1 MVKMII
7 NKISKWCI
15 WLFLIYIIQIIFIS
29 RNIRIYNND
38 EVDVL
43 MFDTNLV
50 SYLPLIGA
58 LNTITP
64 MNRYF
69 LVRITFKQWSYTIK
83 DKEYAEHIKWDSL
96 RVRQTDKTY
105 SIWGKDELFNNSTKI
120 IDLPNWGD
128 ELPVG

>member
-1 MVKMII
+1 
-7 NKISKWCI
+7 
-15 WLFLIYIIQIIFIS
+15 
-29 RNIRIYNND
+29 
-38 EVDVL
+38 
-43 MFDTNLV
+43 
-50 SYLPLIGA
+50 
-58 LNTITP
+58 

-83 DKEYAEHIKWDSL
+83 DKEYVEHIKWDSL